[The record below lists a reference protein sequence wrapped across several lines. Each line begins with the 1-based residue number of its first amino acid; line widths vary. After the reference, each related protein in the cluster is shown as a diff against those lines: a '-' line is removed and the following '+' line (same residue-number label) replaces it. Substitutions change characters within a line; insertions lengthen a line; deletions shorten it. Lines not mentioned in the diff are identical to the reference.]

1 MRQHILHGG
10 LHRMGSHL
18 NHIFD
23 NERFLGIDPY
33 DMLWMTGKEMPLANV
48 IKNDKA
54 YELKV
59 ALPGFKKEEIELS
72 INGNVL
78 MMSAEKKTPSS
89 EQATVHR
96 SEFEQQRTRR
106 QFRLPDNVDIDT
118 IHAWFVDGLL
128 HIQMLYED
136 IVSHRTIRIN

>member
-10 LHRMGSHL
+10 LHRIGSHP
-18 NHIFD
+18 NHIID

-33 DMLWMTGKEMPLANV
+33 DMLWMTKKQTPLTNV

-72 INGNVL
+72 MNGNVL
-78 MMSAEKKTPSS
+78 TVNAEKKTQPA
-89 EQATVHR
+89 EQTTVHR
-96 SEFEQQRTRR
+96 DEFALQRARR
-106 QFRLPDNVDIDT
+106 QFCLPDNVDVDT
-118 IHAWFVDGLL
+118 IHASFEDGIL
-128 HIQMLYED
+128 HIQMLYQ
-136 IVSHRTIRIN
+136 SSLPYRIIPIN